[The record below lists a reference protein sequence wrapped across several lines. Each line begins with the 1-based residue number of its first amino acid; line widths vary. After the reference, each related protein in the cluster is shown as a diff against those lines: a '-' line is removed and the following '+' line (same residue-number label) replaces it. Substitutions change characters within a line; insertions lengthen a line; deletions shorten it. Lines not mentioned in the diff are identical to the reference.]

1 MIALLAVRLH
11 APADNAAL
19 ALLFEEMQRHYQV
32 PCPPRETIL
41 SDLAGLPSGVEIL
54 VAETDR
60 IVGFAIFA
68 TIYPGPGLK
77 AGFFLKELFVS
88 QGFRG
93 VGAGRLLMRE
103 LARMALQR
111 GHKRLDWTA
120 DGQNSRL
127 RAFYDD
133 LGGTVQQD
141 KLFYRLSGEALAA
154 LADESKF

>member
-1 MIALLAVRLH
+1 
-11 APADNAAL
+11 
-19 ALLFEEMQRHYQV
+19 
-32 PCPPRETIL
+32 
-41 SDLAGLPSGVEIL
+41 
-54 VAETDR
+54 
-60 IVGFAIFA
+60 
-68 TIYPGPGLK
+68 
-77 AGFFLKELFVS
+77 
-88 QGFRG
+88 
-93 VGAGRLLMRE
+93 MRE
-103 LARMALQR
+103 LARLALQG